1 MTEKQKA
8 FHERNKYRKN
18 IGNCVICKK
27 PTTWNEEKGRYDR
40 FCSDACVKKY
50 VEIRNKRVLDKYGTT
65 NLASIPEFQKDKLMA
80 NRGIA
85 KTYTFKDGGRKIV
98 LSNIEY
104 QILEYLD
111 SAGYTSEDIEAPA
124 SVVIPYRFEGKNLN
138 HIPDIFVR
146 PLNLI
151 ISGKDGLDN
160 PNMSPHFLKD
170 RKKNIAIFKEI
181 LDNYN
186 FNYVQVEGEREVKAL
201 ESTMITIQKLMKK
214 NGRVVIPPRI
224 DFALYSESMRHIQH
238 DDAMFR
244 YFKNFVV
251 YNRNG
256 GGLLTAFFIDDCIY
270 YGTVYTRV
278 NNMLIGFDTRNDEEF
293 RKNATL
299 FYAGGEESGFDLRA
313 INAFDRNTSILSSIA
328 YSVLGADVVENDAI
342 TIDKWIDMFK
352 DRFEFESLDNAI
364 KRAERADAYDN
375 LLNIDLQT
383 LQCIAYDI
391 QEGNFDRIEKITP
404 DSSEKAYLDIL
415 VKKVEDICSP
425 RGDNNE

>member
-1 MTEKQKA
+1 MTDKQKA

-111 SAGYTSEDIEAPA
+111 GAGYTSEDIEAPA
-124 SVVIPYRFEGKNLN
+124 SIVIPYRFEGKNLN

-186 FNYVQVEGEREVKAL
+186 LNYVQVEGEKEVKAL
-201 ESTMITIQKLMKK
+201 ESTMLTIQKLMKK

-224 DFALYSESMRHIQH
+224 DFALYSEKMETGTIPISQAHKVE
-238 DDAMFR
+238 F
-244 YFKNFVV
+244 
-251 YNRNG
+251 
-256 GGLLTAFFIDDCIY
+256 TAFVIQKIKYLYSKEKDPRDFYVGFLIRDPADGKIYSVGNKNTIISWDVKDKNYFTFRENSEIYYCKGAKLTLDKFKDMAIEESVLSRLISIILGSSKLEEYTIEDCIELLKRKMIHEPY
-270 YGTVYTRV
+270 KDV
-278 NNMLIGFDTRNDEEF
+278 MDT
-293 RKNATL
+293 TL
-299 FYAGGEESGFDLRA
+299 H
-313 INAFDRNTSILSSIA
+313 
-328 YSVLGADVVENDAI
+328 
-342 TIDKWIDMFK
+342 
-352 DRFEFESLDNAI
+352 
-364 KRAERADAYDN
+364 AE
-375 LLNIDLQT
+375 
-383 LQCIAYDI
+383 
-391 QEGNFDRIEKITP
+391 
-404 DSSEKAYLDIL
+404 AYLTDFLIKGGDI
-415 VKKVEDICSP
+415 K
-425 RGDNNE
+425 

>member
-1 MTEKQKA
+1 MTDKQKA
-8 FHERNKYRKN
+8 FLERNKYRKN

-104 QILEYLD
+104 RILEYLD
-111 SAGYTSEDIEAPA
+111 NAGYTSEDIEAPA
-124 SVVIPYRFEGKNLN
+124 SIVIPYRFEGKNLN

-186 FNYVQVEGEREVKAL
+186 LNYVQVEGEKEVKAL
-201 ESTMITIQKLMKK
+201 ESTMLTIQKLMKK

-224 DFALYSESMRHIQH
+224 DFALYSESMKHIQY
-238 DDAMFR
+238 DDAMYR

-251 YNRNG
+251 YNKNG
-256 GGLLTAFFIDDCIY
+256 VLTGFFIDDCVY

-278 NNMLIGFDTRNDEEF
+278 NNMLIGFDTKNDENF
-293 RKNATL
+293 RKNSL
-299 FYAGGEESGFDLRA
+299 IFYAGGEESGFDLRA
-313 INAFDRNTSILSSIA
+313 INSYDRNVSILASIA
-328 YSVLGADVVENDAI
+328 YSTLGADIVENE
-342 TIDKWIDMFK
+342 TIENWIERFK
-352 DRFEFESLDNAI
+352 DKFEYETLDNAI
-364 KRAERADAYDN
+364 SRAERIDAYDN
-375 LLNIDLQT
+375 LLNIDLGT
-383 LQCIAYDI
+383 LEEIAF
-391 QEGNFDRIEKITP
+391 NIEKGTYDNIDKIVP
-404 DSSEKAYLDIL
+404 DDNEKAWLEVL
-415 VKKVEDICSP
+415 VKRVEDVCGP
-425 RGDNNE
+425 RGDKNE

>member
-27 PTTWNEEKGRYDR
+27 PTSWNEEKGRYDR

-111 SAGYTSEDIEAPA
+111 GAGYTSEDIEAPA

-186 FNYVQVEGEREVKAL
+186 FNYVQVEGEKEVKAL

-224 DFALYSESMRHIQH
+224 DFALYSEGFFSGPKVDHKLRNVNFPCFVLENNNGAYSAYIARDYDGIVYYVTDNGIMLGMNAL
-238 DDAMFR
+238 DS
-244 YFKNFVV
+244 KN
-251 YNRNG
+251 YDS
-256 GGLLTAFFIDDCIY
+256 LEIY
-270 YGTVYTRV
+270 YATGAKLNYDLFAKR
-278 NNMLIGFDTRNDEEF
+278 NKDESMLYIIA
-293 RKNATL
+293 KAIL
-299 FYAGGEESGFDLRA
+299 GEEYLDSHV
-313 INAFDRNTSILSSIA
+313 INDWIKAFDRKCIHEKYKDAHARVKLEEKELDDILK
-328 YSVLGADVVENDAI
+328 YK
-342 TIDKWIDMFK
+342 TID
-352 DRFEFESLDNAI
+352 E
-364 KRAERADAYDN
+364 
-375 LLNIDLQT
+375 
-383 LQCIAYDI
+383 
-391 QEGNFDRIEKITP
+391 
-404 DSSEKAYLDIL
+404 
-415 VKKVEDICSP
+415 VKTK
-425 RGDNNE
+425 

>member
-1 MTEKQKA
+1 MTDKQKA
-8 FHERNKYRKN
+8 FLERNKYRKN

-65 NLASIPEFQKDKLMA
+65 NLASIPDFQKDKLMA

-104 QILEYLD
+104 KILEYLD

-124 SVVIPYRFEGKNLN
+124 SIVIPYRFEGKNLN

-186 FNYVQVEGEREVKAL
+186 LNYVQVEGEKEVKAL
-201 ESTMITIQKLMKK
+201 ESTMLTIQKLMKK

-224 DFALYSESMRHIQH
+224 DFALYSESMKHIKH

-256 GGLLTAFFIDDCIY
+256 VLTGFFIDDCIY

-278 NNMLIGFDTRNDEEF
+278 NNMLIGFDTKNDENF
-293 RKNATL
+293 RKNSL
-299 FYAGGEESGFDLRA
+299 IFYAGGEESGFDLRA
-313 INAFDRNTSILSSIA
+313 INSYDRNVSVLASIA
-328 YSVLGADVVENDAI
+328 YSVLGTDIVENE
-342 TIDKWIDMFK
+342 TIENWIERFK
-352 DRFEFESLDNAI
+352 DKFEYETLDNAI
-364 KRAERADAYDN
+364 SRAEKIDAYDN
-375 LLNIDLQT
+375 LLNIDLGT
-383 LQCIAYDI
+383 LEEIAFNIEKGTYDNI
-391 QEGNFDRIEKITP
+391 DKITP
-404 DSSEKAYLDIL
+404 DDNEKAWLEVL
-415 VKKVEDICSP
+415 AKRVENVCGP
-425 RGDNNE
+425 RGDKNE

>member
-1 MTEKQKA
+1 MTDKQKA
-8 FHERNKYRKN
+8 FLERNKYRKN

-104 QILEYLD
+104 KILEYLD

-124 SVVIPYRFEGKNLN
+124 SIVIPYRFEGKNLN

-186 FNYVQVEGEREVKAL
+186 LNYVQVEGEKEVKAL
-201 ESTMITIQKLMKK
+201 ESTMLTIQKLMKK

-238 DDAMFR
+238 DDAMLR

-256 GGLLTAFFIDDCIY
+256 VLTGFFIDDCIY

-278 NNMLIGFDTRNDEEF
+278 NNMLIGFDTKNDENF
-293 RKNATL
+293 RKNSL
-299 FYAGGEESGFDLRA
+299 IFYAGGEESGFDLRA
-313 INAFDRNTSILSSIA
+313 INSYDRNVSILASIA
-328 YSVLGADVVENDAI
+328 YSVLGTNIVENE
-342 TIDKWIDMFK
+342 TIENWIERFK
-352 DRFEFESLDNAI
+352 DKFEYETLDNAI
-364 KRAERADAYDN
+364 SRAEKIDAYDN
-375 LLNIDLQT
+375 LLNIDLGT
-383 LQCIAYDI
+383 LEEIAF
-391 QEGNFDRIEKITP
+391 NIEKGTYDNIDKIVP
-404 DSSEKAYLDIL
+404 DDNEKAWLEVF
-415 VKKVEDICSP
+415 VKRVEDVCGL
-425 RGDNNE
+425 RGDKNE

>member
-1 MTEKQKA
+1 MTDKQKA
-8 FHERNKYRKN
+8 FLERNKYRKN

-104 QILEYLD
+104 KILEYLD
-111 SAGYTSEDIEAPA
+111 NAGYTSEDIEAPA
-124 SVVIPYRFEGKNLN
+124 SIVIPYKFEGKNLN

-186 FNYVQVEGEREVKAL
+186 LNYVQVEGEKEVKAL
-201 ESTMITIQKLMKK
+201 ESTMLTIQKLMKK

-238 DDAMFR
+238 DDAMLR

-256 GGLLTAFFIDDCIY
+256 VLTGFFIDDCIY

-278 NNMLIGFDTRNDEEF
+278 NNMLIGFDTKNDENF
-293 RKNATL
+293 RKNSL
-299 FYAGGEESGFDLRA
+299 IFYAGGEESGFDLRA
-313 INAFDRNTSILSSIA
+313 INSYDRNVSVLASIA
-328 YSVLGADVVENDAI
+328 YSTLGADIVENE
-342 TIDKWIDMFK
+342 TIENWIERFK
-352 DRFEFESLDNAI
+352 DKFEYETLDNAI
-364 KRAERADAYDN
+364 SRAENIDAYDN
-375 LLNIDLQT
+375 LLNIDLGT
-383 LQCIAYDI
+383 LEEIAY
-391 QEGNFDRIEKITP
+391 NIEKGTYDNIDKIVP
-404 DSSEKAYLDIL
+404 DDNEKAWLEVLI
-415 VKKVEDICSP
+415 KKVEDVCSP
-425 RGDNNE
+425 RGDKNE

>member
-1 MTEKQKA
+1 MTDKQKA
-8 FHERNKYRKN
+8 FLERNKYRKN

-50 VEIRNKRVLDKYGTT
+50 VEIRNKRVLDKYGTA

-80 NRGIA
+80 SRGIA

-104 QILEYLD
+104 KILEYLD
-111 SAGYTSEDIEAPA
+111 GAGYTSEDIEAPA
-124 SVVIPYRFEGKNLN
+124 SIVIPYRFEGKNLN
-138 HIPDIFVR
+138 HIPDIFVK

-186 FNYVQVEGEREVKAL
+186 LNYVQVEGEKEVKAL
-201 ESTMITIQKLMKK
+201 ESTMLTIQKLMKK

-224 DFALYSESMRHIQH
+224 DFALYSESMKHIQYE
-238 DDAMFR
+238 DVMYR
-244 YFKNFVV
+244 YFNNFVV
-251 YNRNG
+251 YNKNG
-256 GGLLTAFFIDDCIY
+256 VLTGFFIDDCVY

-293 RKNATL
+293 RKNSL
-299 FYAGGEESGFDLRA
+299 IFYAGGEESGFDLRA
-313 INAFDRNTSILSSIA
+313 INSYDRDVSVLASIA
-328 YSVLGADVVENDAI
+328 YSTLGTDIVENE
-342 TIDKWIDMFK
+342 TIENWIERFK
-352 DRFEFESLDNAI
+352 DKFEYETLDNAI
-364 KRAERADAYDN
+364 SRAEKIDAYDN
-375 LLNIDLQT
+375 LLNIDLET
-383 LQCIAYDI
+383 LEEIAF
-391 QEGNFDRIEKITP
+391 NIEKGTYDNIDKIVP
-404 DSSEKAYLDIL
+404 DDNEKAWLEVL
-415 VKKVEDICSP
+415 VKKVEDVCSP
-425 RGDNNE
+425 RGDKNE

>member
-1 MTEKQKA
+1 
-8 FHERNKYRKN
+8 
-18 IGNCVICKK
+18 
-27 PTTWNEEKGRYDR
+27 
-40 FCSDACVKKY
+40 
-50 VEIRNKRVLDKYGTT
+50 
-65 NLASIPEFQKDKLMA
+65 
-80 NRGIA
+80 
-85 KTYTFKDGGRKIV
+85 
-98 LSNIEY
+98 
-104 QILEYLD
+104 
-111 SAGYTSEDIEAPA
+111 
-124 SVVIPYRFEGKNLN
+124 
-138 HIPDIFVR
+138 
-146 PLNLI
+146 
-151 ISGKDGLDN
+151 
-160 PNMSPHFLKD
+160 
-170 RKKNIAIFKEI
+170 
-181 LDNYN
+181 
-186 FNYVQVEGEREVKAL
+186 
-201 ESTMITIQKLMKK
+201 
-214 NGRVVIPPRI
+214 
-224 DFALYSESMRHIQH
+224 MRHIQH

-293 RKNATL
+293 RRNATL

-328 YSVLGADVVENDAI
+328 YSVLGADVVENDTI

-415 VKKVEDICSP
+415 VKKVEDVCSP
-425 RGDNNE
+425 RGGNNE

>member
-1 MTEKQKA
+1 MTDKQKA
-8 FHERNKYRKN
+8 FLERNKYRKN

-104 QILEYLD
+104 KILEYLD

-124 SVVIPYRFEGKNLN
+124 SIVIPYRFEGKNLN

-186 FNYVQVEGEREVKAL
+186 LNYVQVEGEKEVKAL
-201 ESTMITIQKLMKK
+201 ESTMLTIQKLMKK

-224 DFALYSESMRHIQH
+224 DFALYSESMKHIKH

-244 YFKNFVV
+244 YFKNFVI

-256 GGLLTAFFIDDCIY
+256 VLTGFFIDDCIY

-278 NNMLIGFDTRNDEEF
+278 NNILIGFDTRNDEEF
-293 RKNATL
+293 RKNSL
-299 FYAGGEESGFDLRA
+299 IFYAGGEESGFDLRA
-313 INAFDRNTSILSSIA
+313 INSYDRNVSILTSIA
-328 YSVLGADVVENDAI
+328 YSTLGADIVENE
-342 TIDKWIDMFK
+342 TIENWIERFK
-352 DRFEFESLDNAI
+352 DKFEYETLDNAI
-364 KRAERADAYDN
+364 SRAERIDAYDN
-375 LLNIDLQT
+375 LLNIDLGT
-383 LQCIAYDI
+383 LEEIAF
-391 QEGNFDRIEKITP
+391 NIEKGTYDNIDKIAP
-404 DSSEKAYLDIL
+404 DDNEKAWLEVL
-415 VKKVEDICSP
+415 VKKVEDVCSP
-425 RGDNNE
+425 RGDKNE

>member
-1 MTEKQKA
+1 MTDKQKA
-8 FHERNKYRKN
+8 FLERNKYRKN

-104 QILEYLD
+104 KILEYLD

-124 SVVIPYRFEGKNLN
+124 SIVIPYRFEGKNLN

-186 FNYVQVEGEREVKAL
+186 LNYVQVEGEKEVKAL
-201 ESTMITIQKLMKK
+201 ESTMMTIQKLMKK

-224 DFALYSESMRHIQH
+224 DFALYNESMRHIQH
-238 DDAMFR
+238 DDAMLR

-256 GGLLTAFFIDDCIY
+256 VLTGFFIDDCIY

-278 NNMLIGFDTRNDEEF
+278 NNMLIGFDTKNDENF
-293 RKNATL
+293 RKNSL
-299 FYAGGEESGFDLRA
+299 IFYAGGEESGFDLRA
-313 INAFDRNTSILSSIA
+313 INSYDRNVSVLASIA
-328 YSVLGADVVENDAI
+328 YSTLGADIVENE
-342 TIDKWIDMFK
+342 TIENWIERFK
-352 DRFEFESLDNAI
+352 DKFEYETLDNAI
-364 KRAERADAYDN
+364 SRAEKIDAYDN
-375 LLNIDLQT
+375 LLNIDLGT
-383 LQCIAYDI
+383 LEEIAFNIEKGTYDNI
-391 QEGNFDRIEKITP
+391 DKITP
-404 DSSEKAYLDIL
+404 DDNEKAWLEVL
-415 VKKVEDICSP
+415 AKRVENACGP
-425 RGDNNE
+425 RGDKNE

>member
-1 MTEKQKA
+1 MTDKQKA
-8 FHERNKYRKN
+8 FLERNKYRKN

-104 QILEYLD
+104 KILEYLD

-124 SVVIPYRFEGKNLN
+124 SIVIPYRFEGKNLN

-186 FNYVQVEGEREVKAL
+186 LNYVQVEGEKEVKAL

-224 DFALYSESMRHIQH
+224 DFALYSEKMDTGTIPLSQANKIQFN
-238 DDAMFR
+238 A
-244 YFKNFVV
+244 FVV
-251 YNRNG
+251 YNLKYKYLKEKEERDFYVGFLIRDPADGKIYSVGNKNSIISWDVKDKNFKNFREG
-256 GGLLTAFFIDDCIY
+256 SEIFYCKGAKLTLDRFKDMAI
-270 YGTVYTRV
+270 
-278 NNMLIGFDTRNDEEF
+278 
-293 RKNATL
+293 
-299 FYAGGEESGFDLRA
+299 EESVLSRL
-313 INAFDRNTSILSSIA
+313 ISLILGKDKLEE
-328 YSVLGADVVENDAI
+328 YTVENCI
-342 TIDKWIDMFK
+342 EFFK
-352 DRFEFESLDNAI
+352 RKMEHEPYKDVMDRTLHAES
-364 KRAERADAYDN
+364 
-375 LLNIDLQT
+375 
-383 LQCIAYDI
+383 
-391 QEGNFDRIEKITP
+391 
-404 DSSEKAYLDIL
+404 YLTDFL
-415 VKKVEDICSP
+415 VKG
-425 RGDNNE
+425 GDMK

>member
-1 MTEKQKA
+1 MTDKQKA
-8 FHERNKYRKN
+8 FLERNKYRKN
-18 IGNCVICKK
+18 IGKCVICRK

-104 QILEYLD
+104 AILEYLD
-111 SAGYTSEDIEAPA
+111 GAGYTSEDIEAPA
-124 SVVIPYRFEGKNLN
+124 SIVIPYKFEGKNLN

-186 FNYVQVEGEREVKAL
+186 LNYVQVEGEKEVKAL
-201 ESTMITIQKLMKK
+201 ESTMLTIQKLMKK

-224 DFALYSESMRHIQH
+224 DFALYSESMKHIQY
-238 DDAMFR
+238 DMFR

-256 GGLLTAFFIDDCIY
+256 VLTGFFIDDCIY

-293 RKNATL
+293 RKNSL
-299 FYAGGEESGFDLRA
+299 IFYAGGEESGFDLRA
-313 INAFDRNTSILSSIA
+313 INAYDRDVSVLASIA
-328 YSVLGADVVENDAI
+328 YSTLGADVVQNETIEN
-342 TIDKWIDMFK
+342 WIERFK
-352 DRFEFESLDNAI
+352 DKFEYETLDNAI
-364 KRAERADAYDN
+364 SRAERVDAYDN
-375 LLNIDLQT
+375 LLNIDLGT
-383 LQCIAYDI
+383 LEEIAF
-391 QEGNFDRIEKITP
+391 NIEKGTYDNIDKIVP
-404 DSSEKAYLDIL
+404 DDNEKAWLKVLI
-415 VKKVEDICSP
+415 KKVEDVCGP
-425 RGDNNE
+425 RGDKNE